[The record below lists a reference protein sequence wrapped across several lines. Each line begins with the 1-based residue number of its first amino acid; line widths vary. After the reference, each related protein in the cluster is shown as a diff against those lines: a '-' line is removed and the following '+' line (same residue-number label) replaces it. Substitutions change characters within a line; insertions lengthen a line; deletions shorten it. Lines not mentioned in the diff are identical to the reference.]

1 MKKKTFGEFLY
12 KIMMYLCME
21 NIGAI

>member
-1 MKKKTFGEFLY
+1 MKKITFGEFLY